1 MLRVIQLNVARFQG
15 GLCEITK
22 ALKSMITNPKASII
36 CLNEVDLRDPRS
48 EALNEIANDC
58 LSAPHVSF
66 FGHVAKG
73 MYGNAILS
81 SFPMDEKVQ
90 VHLRGGSKVKL
101 KERTKR
107 IVRGF
112 NCARLKLP
120 NEKYVRIVST
130 HLDHMSEVER
140 TTQIEHIV
148 EIMNEFRE
156 DEMILTG
163 DFNAL
168 CRKDYSESQ
177 WNALLD
183 RARKNNWSMPT
194 NCDALYRMC
203 DDLQLQDAFSK
214 VTSTDFTANVDTPMY
229 RIDYIFSSR
238 AGFTVDKSFVNQDI
252 KVSDHFP
259 VVADLSLLKTRASL

>member
-1 MLRVIQLNVARFQG
+1 M
-15 GLCEITK
+15 
-22 ALKSMITNPKASII
+22 
-36 CLNEVDLRDPRS
+36 
-48 EALNEIANDC
+48 
-58 LSAPHVSF
+58 
-66 FGHVAKG
+66 
-73 MYGNAILS
+73 
-81 SFPMDEKVQ
+81 Q

-148 EIMNEFRE
+148 EIMSEFRE

-183 RARKNNWSMPT
+183 RARKNIGPCPQIVMR
-194 NCDALYRMC
+194 CIECVM
-203 DDLQLQDAFSK
+203 
-214 VTSTDFTANVDTPMY
+214 
-229 RIDYIFSSR
+229 I
-238 AGFTVDKSFVNQDI
+238 
-252 KVSDHFP
+252 
-259 VVADLSLLKTRASL
+259 